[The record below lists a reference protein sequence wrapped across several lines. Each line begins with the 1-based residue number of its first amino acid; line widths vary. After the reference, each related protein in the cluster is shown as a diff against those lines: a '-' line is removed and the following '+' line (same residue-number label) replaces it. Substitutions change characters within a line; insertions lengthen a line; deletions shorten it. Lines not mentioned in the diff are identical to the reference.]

1 MKGTME
7 KLQASQILINVAN
20 LGNIKLDST
29 SESVKKL
36 INDTKDKQA
45 AILKLLEIDQEK
57 LKMVVQL

>member
-1 MKGTME
+1 ME
-7 KLQASQILINVAN
+7 KLQASQILVNVAN

>member
-1 MKGTME
+1 ME
-7 KLQASQILINVAN
+7 KLQASQILVNVAN

-36 INDTKDKQA
+36 INDTKEKQA